1 LPLQIAR
8 LHHRLP
14 AGALPRRGRGAL
26 GAALRSAG
34 VARRGGAAA
43 GLAHRRVVR
52 AAADSVFE
60 DAAVAPAKRELTFLL
75 ADPERRLLR
84 AVAARLPAVVTPDHL
99 TAVGVL
105 GAFGV
110 GAAYAL
116 SRVSAG
122 WLWAGSACLVV
133 QWLGDSLDGTLARV
147 RGAERPRYGYYLDHV
162 VDALSTAVI
171 GVGVALSPYVSPCVA
186 LGLVIVYLGLSINV
200 YLESNV
206 FGVFRLAYGR
216 LGPTEIRIM
225 LIAANGVLA
234 VLAPGPTL
242 YLVANA
248 TLVLLGVGMVA
259 TLVARV
265 AQNLSRLAREEPD
278 VRTPHTSPLGATRH
292 LGISATAWTLRSLPL
307 IHPHVIHPHRLRK
320 HSCRIR
326 IAGPRATHRDVEQ
339 DEEGMVE
346 HPAPRQRA

>member
-1 LPLQIAR
+1 M
-8 LHHRLP
+8 
-14 AGALPRRGRGAL
+14 
-26 GAALRSAG
+26 
-34 VARRGGAAA
+34 
-43 GLAHRRVVR
+43 
-52 AAADSVFE
+52 
-60 DAAVAPAKRELTFLL
+60 APAKRELTFLL

-84 AVAARLPAVVTPDHL
+84 AVAARLPAVVSPDHL
-99 TAVGVL
+99 TALGVL
-105 GAFGV
+105 GALGV

-116 SRVSAG
+116 SRVGAG

-147 RGAERPRYGYYLDHV
+147 RRTERPRYGYYVDHV
-162 VDALSTAVI
+162 VDAFSTAVI

-186 LGLVIVYLGLSINV
+186 LGLVIVYLSLSINV

-206 FGVFRLAYGR
+206 FGVFRLAYGP

-259 TLVARV
+259 TLVVRV

-292 LGISATAWTLRSLPL
+292 LGISATA
-307 IHPHVIHPHRLRK
+307 
-320 HSCRIR
+320 
-326 IAGPRATHRDVEQ
+326 
-339 DEEGMVE
+339 
-346 HPAPRQRA
+346 

>member
-1 LPLQIAR
+1 M
-8 LHHRLP
+8 
-14 AGALPRRGRGAL
+14 
-26 GAALRSAG
+26 
-34 VARRGGAAA
+34 
-43 GLAHRRVVR
+43 
-52 AAADSVFE
+52 
-60 DAAVAPAKRELTFLL
+60 APAKRELTFLL

-99 TAVGVL
+99 TALGVL
-105 GAFGV
+105 SALGV

-122 WLWAGSACLVV
+122 WLWAGSACLIV

-147 RGAERPRYGYYLDHV
+147 RGTERPRYGYYLDHV

-186 LGLVIVYLGLSINV
+186 LALVIVYLGLSINV

-265 AQNLSRLAREEPD
+265 AQNLSRLAREEPY
-278 VRTPHTSPLGATRH
+278 VRTPHTSHLAATRR
-292 LGISATAWTLRSLPL
+292 LGISASA
-307 IHPHVIHPHRLRK
+307 
-320 HSCRIR
+320 
-326 IAGPRATHRDVEQ
+326 
-339 DEEGMVE
+339 
-346 HPAPRQRA
+346 